1 MVRFVG
7 KYFNLPLLVFASPLS
22 WDMLDVGTAV
32 GIFYCAVNWVKMR
45 GYEWI
50 SARCVSNM
58 TTYTTNTMQQR
69 GESNIR
75 KILYSYLHHS
85 KDLDIMHKGEFRSSH
100 IITKVLFVSW

>member
-75 KILYSYLHHS
+75 QILYSYLHHS
-85 KDLDIMHKGEFRSSH
+85 KDLDIMHKGEFH

>member
-1 MVRFVG
+1 MLTVSIMVRFVG

-58 TTYTTNTMQQR
+58 TTYTTNHHATERREQQQ
-69 GESNIR
+69 ENTLQLPSP
-75 KILYSYLHHS
+75 
-85 KDLDIMHKGEFRSSH
+85 F
-100 IITKVLFVSW
+100 